1 MNTPYEFG
9 YEIGRLVKRA
19 DFSDDALEDEKA
31 EVRGIGN
38 RLGWHGSAQIRDGVM
53 TRTPAPAQQPRGPVQ
68 LKPTVRPAARP
79 APRPAP
85 NWLRSGLPKLPSGPT
100 SSPDFK
106 GAVE

>member
-31 EVRGIGN
+31 EVRN
-38 RLGWHGSAQIRDGVM
+38 QVGWNAPGRS
-53 TRTPAPAQQPRGPVQ
+53 RTPFGRPEPVGPAQAKPAVKPPVKPA
-68 LKPTVRPAARP
+68 LKPAPMRP
-79 APRPAP
+79 APMRPAP
-85 NWLRSGLPKLPSGPT
+85 HWLRSGPT